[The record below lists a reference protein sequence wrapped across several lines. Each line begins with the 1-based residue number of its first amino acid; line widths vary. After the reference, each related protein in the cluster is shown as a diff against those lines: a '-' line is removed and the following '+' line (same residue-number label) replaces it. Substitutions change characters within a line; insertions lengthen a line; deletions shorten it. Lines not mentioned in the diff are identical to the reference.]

1 MPLVSVAVAAFNG
14 EKFLV
19 EQLDTLIG
27 QTYQNL
33 EIVVSDD
40 GSSDSTWPILETY
53 AAKYPN
59 FFIYRNEGP
68 RGIKRNFEN
77 ALKHCK
83 GSLIA
88 FSDQDDIW
96 MLDKTEKLV
105 AHIGDHALI
114 YHNSLFVD
122 MEGRS
127 LNTMITTDLNPYS
140 GHDPRAFLLWNTVS
154 GHALLFRRE
163 LLDLAVPFPAP
174 RHHDWWLAFIAAAN
188 GGIEYLDEVLVHYRQ
203 HEQSQTDFLKLRDKK
218 IDREKKQAESM
229 EWYEACAAV
238 PGKYQPFFK
247 EWIKRNREKN
257 DHVWNLRLFML
268 YFKARRSILFMR
280 KKNGASKFFYMAKK
294 CWGDDVRAN
303 VRNRK
308 KKRGNQNNRG
318 K

>member
-1 MPLVSVAVAAFNG
+1 MPLVSIAVAVYNG

-19 EQLDTLIG
+19 QQLDTLLG
-27 QTYQNL
+27 QTYQNM
-33 EIVVSDD
+33 EIIVSDD
-40 GSSDSTWPILETY
+40 GSSDGTWAILETY
-53 AAKYPN
+53 AAKHAN

-68 RGIKRNFEN
+68 RGIKRNFEH

-83 GSLIA
+83 GDLIA

-96 MLDKTEKLV
+96 MLDKIEKLV

-122 MEGRS
+122 PEGRS
-127 LNTMITTDLNPYS
+127 LNTTISTDLNPYR
-140 GHDPRAFLLWNTVS
+140 GNDPRAFLLWNTVS
-154 GHALLFRRE
+154 GHALLFRRGLLE
-163 LLDLAVPFPAP
+163 LALPFPAA

-188 GGIEYLDEVLVHYRQ
+188 GGIQYLDEVLVHYRQ
-203 HEQSQTDFLKLRDKK
+203 HEQSQTDFLKLRNKK
-218 IDREKKQAESM
+218 TDREKKQAEAM
-229 EWYEACAAV
+229 EWYEACATV

-247 EWIKRNREKN
+247 EWVRRNCEKN
-257 DHVWNLRLFML
+257 DHIWNLRLFLL

-280 KKNGASKFFYMAKK
+280 KKNAASKFFYMIKK

-308 KKRGNQNNRG
+308 KSRLHQNSN
-318 K
+318 